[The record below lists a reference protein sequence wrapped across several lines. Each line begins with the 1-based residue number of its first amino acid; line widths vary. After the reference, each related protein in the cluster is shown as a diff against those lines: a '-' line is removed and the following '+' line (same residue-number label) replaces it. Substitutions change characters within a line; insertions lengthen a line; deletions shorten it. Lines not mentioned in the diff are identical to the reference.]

1 MSRSSRQ
8 ASSGFSPMT
17 MVVIVLVGI
26 VSLAG
31 LGVLSAYAPELKSG
45 DNGGGHALSRAAT
58 GYGALPILLREMG
71 APVGFDRGEAEDAD
85 ERAVRRRLLILTPAI
100 TTDAREVQDLIDEA
114 PSLIVLPKWVA
125 APYPGRRGWTRTVDV
140 YPPRDTLR
148 VLPPALRGGIRFTER
163 KGWSQVA
170 LRRPNGEA
178 FGGPSRVERL
188 RTFTGPGWTPVVV
201 DEQGRPVLLLHQKT
215 YTYVLTDP
223 DFVSTHALKTLTGA
237 RTAVSL
243 INLVKAPNTPVVFD
257 LTLHGFQKG
266 RQILRLL
273 LEPPLLGMTVAL
285 VALAAFAGLQAAVRF
300 GPARENGRAIA
311 LGKRALA
318 ENTASL
324 VRMARR
330 EHHMAAPY
338 ALLVRAAVAR
348 AIGAPRT
355 LSDGALDAF
364 LDRVSRI
371 MGATDTYT
379 ALAHQARTA
388 KTPGDLMRVA
398 GALYR
403 WNQELTRARQ

>member
-1 MSRSSRQ
+1 
-8 ASSGFSPMT
+8 
-17 MVVIVLVGI
+17 
-26 VSLAG
+26 
-31 LGVLSAYAPELKSG
+31 
-45 DNGGGHALSRAAT
+45 
-58 GYGALPILLREMG
+58 MG
-71 APVGFDRGEAEDAD
+71 SPVGFSREHEEDGARG
-85 ERAVRRRLLILTPAI
+85 RLLVITPDISTNPSA
-100 TTDAREVQDLIDEA
+100 VQELIEHA
-114 PSLIVLPKWVA
+114 PSLIVLPKWAA
-125 APYPGRRGWTRTVDV
+125 APYPRHRGWTRTVDA
-140 YPPRDTLR
+140 YSARDTLR
-148 VLPPALRGGIRFTER
+148 VLPPALRKGIRFTEQ
-163 KGWSQVA
+163 KGWAQVV

-178 FGGPSRVERL
+178 FGGPSRIERL
-188 RTFTGPGWTPVVV
+188 RTFSGPGWTPVVV
-201 DEQGRPVLLLHQKT
+201 DEQGRAVLLLHHKT
-215 YTYVLTDP
+215 FTYVLTDP
-223 DFVSTHALKTLTGA
+223 DFISTHALKTLTGA
-237 RTAVSL
+237 RTAVAL
-243 INLVKAPNTPVVFD
+243 LNILKDADTPVVFD
-257 LTLHGFQKG
+257 LTLHGFQKS

-273 LEPPLLGMTVAL
+273 IEPPLLGMTLAL

-300 GPARENGRAIA
+300 GPVLEHGRAIA

-364 LDRVSRI
+364 LDRVSRL
-371 MGATDTYT
+371 MGASDTYT
-379 ALAHQARTA
+379 ALAEQARTA